1 MKAFAAA
8 LALALPA
15 ASALAQDSVADF
27 YRGKQ
32 VFLRIGSAPGSGY
45 DIAGRLVGA
54 HIGKHI
60 PGNPQVII
68 QNVPGAGSL
77 TLTNQLYNTAP
88 RDGTVIGAITNGMPT
103 APILSPDT
111 ARFDLQKFG
120 WIGSSAPETIMV
132 MLWHTSPTKTIDD
145 LYKRETVVGGVA
157 HGTATVDN
165 PLMANAF
172 LGTKFKLVS
181 GYEGT
186 THIDLAME
194 RGEVEGHAGIG
205 LVTAKA
211 RNQQWFAEKKVRI
224 VAQFGFK
231 PHPELADV
239 PVFAMPKDEGD
250 RQAVTVDV
258 LAGDPAIGERE
269 DGLRPALFDAE
280 DRAVE
285 CFVHTVTGRSARNAR
300 MLMPVPDVSTH
311 SCEDSQG
318 RGGFGVQRLAV

>member
-1 MKAFAAA
+1 MLFR
-8 LALALPA
+8 
-15 ASALAQDSVADF
+15 S
-27 YRGKQ
+27 KQ

-172 LGTKFKLVS
+172 LGTKFKLVP

-194 RGEVEGHAGIG
+194 IG
-205 LVTAKA
+205 
-211 RNQQWFAEKKVRI
+211 
-224 VAQFGFK
+224 
-231 PHPELADV
+231 
-239 PVFAMPKDEGD
+239 
-250 RQAVTVDV
+250 
-258 LAGDPAIGERE
+258 
-269 DGLRPALFDAE
+269 
-280 DRAVE
+280 RAHV
-285 CFVHTVTGRSARNAR
+285 
-300 MLMPVPDVSTH
+300 
-311 SCEDSQG
+311 
-318 RGGFGVQRLAV
+318 